1 MILVTTTKLQTY
13 RLVLMVIQSEGSS
26 ADKDEPKLVQV
37 SWLSQDQWWTDAK
50 SFAKLKKHY
59 QLADSDF
66 KFIEKNNLSTDE
78 PAQAVLIDAIIQI
91 REYALEER
99 RVFDLPLD
107 LSLGTTFQ
115 QQVWQALQE
124 IKHGE
129 TISYATLARRIG
141 NPKAFRAVA
150 NANGNNPFSLV
161 IPCHRV
167 IASDGKLGGYTGGLD
182 KKQYLLALEGVKC
195 KR

>member
-1 MILVTTTKLQTY
+1 MLVTTTKLQTY
-13 RLVLMVIQSEGSS
+13 MLVLMVTESNISS
-26 ADKDEPKLVQV
+26 ADKDEPRLVQV
-37 SWLSQDQWWTDAK
+37 NWLSQDKWWTDSK
-50 SFAKLKKHY
+50 SFTKLKKHY

-66 KFIEKNNLSTDE
+66 KFIEKNSLSIDD
-78 PAQAVLIDAIIQI
+78 PAQALLIKAIKQI
-91 REYALEER
+91 NEYALEER
-99 RVFDLPLD
+99 QDFDLPLD
-107 LSLGTTFQ
+107 LTLGTEFQ

-182 KKQYLLALEGVKC
+182 KKEYLLALEGVKC
-195 KR
+195 KF